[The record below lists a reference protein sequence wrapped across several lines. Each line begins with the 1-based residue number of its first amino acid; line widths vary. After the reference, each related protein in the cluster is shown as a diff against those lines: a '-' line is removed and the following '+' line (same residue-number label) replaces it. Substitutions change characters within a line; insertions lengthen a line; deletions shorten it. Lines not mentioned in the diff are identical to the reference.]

1 MFNELFFKDKPKWK
15 FIENGYGNDNGLD
28 STDMET
34 FKKDP
39 ISSLARESCQNSIDA
54 QKGTDAV
61 LIQFKVFYMNAKD
74 IPGITDLSNE
84 IKACRDSNEKDS
96 KQYKQF
102 NSMLEYLKKESIPC
116 LRISDFNTKGLE
128 GVASNSRDK
137 AFYRLTKGNGQTT
150 KENGINGG
158 SKGIGKFAS
167 FVNSELQ
174 TVFYSTLNMNKEKG
188 FLGISKLASRPLGN
202 ELLCTTGYGYYSR
215 TEKVLPILN
224 DLKLDKNFVRN
235 ESGTDI
241 YIIGFKLEESWKK
254 DIITKVLDSFMCAI
268 QFGKLGVEVDDVL
281 ITQDTLK
288 DIVYNE
294 KYVTGIK
301 DKRKI
306 VSQYL
311 LLNNEYV
318 HKKIFDINGFGSF
331 EVYVREFNRQD
342 EYLATKKCAMV
353 RYPYMK
359 IKDLNVACAIP
370 CSALCI
376 IPENKLNKTLIN
388 IENPQHTDWEYLRL
402 NPDERKTMRQ
412 LLYELERKISEY
424 ANECLLNGKNEEID
438 MEGAGDLLP
447 DLDDNINIPLSSS
460 EIESNKPHIISV
472 IQNKIKNNYGEID
485 DENAIS
491 NQPDI
496 GTHID
501 DDTDDVSP
509 IPNGHNEH
517 SGSNIHD
524 SELETGYSSEGNE
537 EIMKEVSLTGMKT
550 TIFVLNKKLG
560 KYAIVFTSQYD
571 EENCE
576 MELYYYDDSDNK
588 YKSSIVS
595 CVINGEQGNTENG
608 KINNM
613 KIKKGMMYKIE
624 VDTDMNDLYAC
635 EVKLYA
641 IR

>member
-15 FIENGYGNDNGLD
+15 FIENNYGNDNGLD

-39 ISSLARESCQNSIDA
+39 IASLARESCQNSVDA
-54 QKGTDAV
+54 QKSEAAV
-61 LIQFKVFYMNAKD
+61 LIQFKVFYMNTKD
-74 IPGITDLSNE
+74 IPGANDLINE
-84 IKACRDSNEKDS
+84 IKACRDSNDNGS
-96 KQYKQF
+96 RQYTQF
-102 NSMLEYLKKESIPC
+102 NNMLEYLKNEKIPC

-128 GVASNSRDK
+128 GVRKNSRDK

-167 FVNSELQ
+167 FVNSQIQ
-174 TVFYSTLNMNKEKG
+174 TVFYSTFNMDNEKG
-188 FLGISKLASRPLGN
+188 FLGISKLASRPLDN
-202 ELLCTTGYGYYSR
+202 ELLCTTGYGYYSK
-215 TEKVLPILN
+215 TDKVLPILD
-224 DLKLDKNFVRN
+224 DLNLDKNFKRT
-235 ESGTDI
+235 ETGTDI
-241 YIIGFKLEESWKK
+241 YILGFKIEESWKK

-281 ITQDTLK
+281 LTKDTLK
-288 DIVYNE
+288 DIVYDE
-294 KYVTGIK
+294 KYVNGVK
-301 DKRKI
+301 DKRRI
-306 VSQYL
+306 ISQYI

-318 HKKIFDINGFGSF
+318 HKKEFTIDDYGSF
-331 EVYVREFNRQD
+331 EVYIREFNREE

-359 IKDLNVACAIP
+359 IKDFNVACAVP

-376 IPENKLNKTLIN
+376 IPENKLNKTLID

-402 NPDERKTMRQ
+402 NPTDRK
-412 LLYELERKISEY
+412 LLRKLLNELERTISEY

-447 DLDDNINIPLSSS
+447 DLDNLIDIPLSNS
-460 EIESNKPHIISV
+460 EVESNKPRIVSV
-472 IQNKIKNNYGEID
+472 VQNKVKNTFGESD

-496 GTHID
+496 GTHIED
-501 DDTDDVSP
+501 DIDEVSP
-509 IPNGHNEH
+509 IPEGHNEY
-517 SGSNIHD
+517 SGADVHD
-524 SELETGYSSEGNE
+524 SQNETGYSSDGNE
-537 EIMKEVSLTGMKT
+537 EIMKEVSLSGIKS
-550 TIFVLNKKLG
+550 TIFVLDKKLG
-560 KYAIVFTSQYD
+560 KYAISFTSIYD

-576 MELYYYDDSDNK
+576 LELYYLDDSDNK
-588 YKSSIVS
+588 YKASIIQ
-595 CVINGEQGNTENG
+595 CTINGQNGIVENG
-608 KINNM
+608 KIINF
-613 KIKKGMMYKIE
+613 KLKKDVMYKIE
-624 VDTDMNDLYAC
+624 AYTNLNDIYAC

-641 IR
+641 FR

>member
-15 FIENGYGNDNGLD
+15 FIENNYGNDNGLD

-39 ISSLARESCQNSIDA
+39 IASLARESCQNSVDA
-54 QKGTDAV
+54 QKSENAV
-61 LIQFKVFYMNAKD
+61 LIQFKVFYMNTKD
-74 IPGITDLSNE
+74 IPGINDLINE
-84 IKACRDSNEKDS
+84 ITACRNSNVEGS
-96 KQYKQF
+96 RQYIQF
-102 NSMLEYLKKESIPC
+102 NNMLEYLNNKSIPC

-128 GVASNSRDK
+128 GVRNNSRDK

-167 FVNSELQ
+167 FVNSQIQ
-174 TVFYSTLNMNKEKG
+174 TVFYSTLNMNNEKG
-188 FLGISKLASRPLGN
+188 FLGISKLASRPLDN

-224 DLKLDKNFVRN
+224 DLNLDKSFIRT
-235 ESGTDI
+235 ETGTDI
-241 YIIGFKLEESWKK
+241 YILGFKIEKSWKK

-268 QFGKLGVEVDDVL
+268 HFGKLGVEVDDVL
-281 ITQDTLK
+281 LTKDTLK

-294 KYVTGIK
+294 KYINGVK
-301 DKRKI
+301 DKRRI
-306 VSQYL
+306 ISQYI
-311 LLNNEYV
+311 LLNNDYV
-318 HKKIFDINGFGSF
+318 HKKEFNIDGYGNF
-331 EVYVREFNRQD
+331 EVYIKEFNRED
-342 EYLATKKCAMV
+342 EYLATKKCSMI

-359 IKDLNVACAIP
+359 IKDFNVACAVP

-402 NPDERKTMRQ
+402 NPDERKLIRK
-412 LLYELERKISEY
+412 LLNELERTISEY

-447 DLDDNINIPLSSS
+447 DLDNSVDIPLSNS
-460 EIESNKPHIISV
+460 EVESNKPRIISV
-472 IQNKIKNNYGEID
+472 IQNKVKNTFGEVE

-501 DDTDDVSP
+501 EDADDVSP
-509 IPNGHNEH
+509 IPEGQNEH
-517 SGSNIHD
+517 SGADVHD
-524 SELETGYSSEGNE
+524 SQNETGYSSEGND
-537 EIMKEVSLTGMKT
+537 EILKEVALSGIKS
-550 TIFVLNKKLG
+550 TIFVLNKELG
-560 KYAIVFTSQYD
+560 KYAISFNSIYD
-571 EENCE
+571 EKNCE
-576 MELYYYDDSDNK
+576 LEMYYLDDSDNK
-588 YKSSIVS
+588 YKALIKS
-595 CVINGEQGNTENG
+595 CTINGKDGKVENG
-608 KINNM
+608 KMVNM
-613 KIKKGMMYKIE
+613 NLKKDTMYKIE
-624 VDTDMNDLYAC
+624 VHTNLNDIYAC

>member
-15 FIENGYGNDNGLD
+15 FIENNYGNDNGLD

-39 ISSLARESCQNSIDA
+39 IASLARESCQNSVDA
-54 QKGTDAV
+54 QKSDDAV
-61 LIQFKVFYMNAKD
+61 LIQFKVFYMNTKN
-74 IPGITDLSNE
+74 IPGINDLFDE
-84 IKACRDSNEKDS
+84 IKACRDSNVNGS
-96 KQYKQF
+96 RQYIQF
-102 NSMLEYLKKESIPC
+102 NNMLEYLKNEKIPC
-116 LRISDFNTKGLE
+116 LRISDFNTKGLG
-128 GVASNSRDK
+128 GVRKNSRDK

-150 KENGINGG
+150 KEKGINGG

-167 FVNSELQ
+167 FVNSQIQ
-174 TVFYSTLNMNKEKG
+174 TVFYSTFNTDNEKG

-202 ELLCTTGYGYYSR
+202 ELLCTTGYGYYSK
-215 TEKVLPILN
+215 TEKVLPILE
-224 DLKLDKNFVRN
+224 DLNLDKNFKRT
-235 ESGTDI
+235 ETGTDI
-241 YIIGFKLEESWKK
+241 YILGFKIEDSWKK

-281 ITQDTLK
+281 ITKDTLK
-288 DIVYNE
+288 DIVYDE
-294 KYVTGIK
+294 KYINGVK

-306 VSQYL
+306 ISQYI
-311 LLNNEYV
+311 LLNNDYV
-318 HKKIFDINGFGSF
+318 HKKEFNIDGYGNF
-331 EVYVREFNRQD
+331 EVYIREFNREE
-342 EYLATKKCAMV
+342 EYLATKKCAMI

-359 IKDLNVACAIP
+359 IKDFNVACAVP

-376 IPENKLNKTLIN
+376 IPENKLNKTLID

-402 NPDERKTMRQ
+402 NPDDRKSMRK
-412 LLYELERKISEY
+412 LLNELERTISEY

-447 DLDDNINIPLSSS
+447 DLDNSIDISLSDS
-460 EIESNKPHIISV
+460 EVESNKPRIISV
-472 IQNKIKNNYGEID
+472 IQNKVKNNFGEVE

-501 DDTDDVSP
+501 DDVDEVSP
-509 IPNGHNEH
+509 IPEGHNEH
-517 SGSNIHD
+517 SGADVHD
-524 SELETGYSSEGNE
+524 SQNETGYSSDGNE
-537 EIMKEVSLTGMKT
+537 EIMKEVSLSGIKS
-550 TIFVLNKKLG
+550 TIFILDKKLG
-560 KYAIVFTSQYD
+560 KYAISFNSIYD

-576 MELYYYDDSDNK
+576 IEMYYLDDSDNR
-588 YKSSIVS
+588 YKALIKQ
-595 CVINGEQGNTENG
+595 CTINGQNGIIDKG
-608 KINNM
+608 KIVNL
-613 KIKKGMMYKIE
+613 KLKKDTIYKIE
-624 VDTDMNDLYAC
+624 VYTNLNDIYAC